1 MKRNN
6 CKNEGAV
13 NVTGHKLVNH
23 DGESDMKKVEKRL
36 SLAVGLVAGSLAV
49 AAPAFAEGEVVFAS
63 WGGSFQD
70 ALRSAMLKPA
80 ADALKITVKEDT
92 TNGIQDVRAQ
102 ITAGA
107 VAWDVTEQDLP
118 SCETLSR
125 EGNLEPIDYSV
136 VDTTGIPKELIHEN
150 YIGFINFT
158 KVIAYRK
165 DAFGDKGPSN
175 WAEFWDLENFPG
187 KRGMHGKVN
196 YNLEAALMA
205 DGVAKDKVYDTL
217 ATDEGKARAWAKL
230 GEIAPEVT
238 VWYRGGSQSAQLLR
252 DGEVDVIHM
261 GHNRVESVAD
271 SGIEVAYAF
280 DGGTMDVD
288 CLLVPKGAPNKDNA
302 MRLINELL
310 SAEAQA
316 RLAVTM
322 PLGPVNTGAFD
333 TGIIS
338 DEQALLVNTHPSNY
352 GKQLLVDPNFYIGQ
366 LGELTEKFDTLIQ
379 Q

>member
-1 MKRNN
+1 
-6 CKNEGAV
+6 
-13 NVTGHKLVNH
+13 
-23 DGESDMKKVEKRL
+23 MKKQERRL
-36 SLAVGLVAGSLAV
+36 SLAAGLVASSLAV
-49 AAPAFAEGEVVFAS
+49 TVPAFAEGEVVFSS

-70 ALRSAMLKPA
+70 ALRSAMLAPA
-80 ADALKITVKEDT
+80 ASTLNITVKEDT

-125 EGNLEPIDYSV
+125 EGSLEPIDYSI

-165 DAFGDKGPSN
+165 DTFGDNGPSN

-205 DGVAKDKVYDTL
+205 DGVPMQEVYETL
-217 ATDEGKARAWAKL
+217 ATDAGRERAWAKL
-230 GEIAPEVT
+230 EKIAPEVT

-252 DGEVDVIHM
+252 DGEVDAIHM
-261 GHNRVESVAD
+261 GHNRVESVIA
-271 SGIEVAYAF
+271 SGIDVTYAF

-288 CLLVPKGAPNKDNA
+288 CLLVPKGAPNVENA

-338 DEQALLVNTHPSNY
+338 GEAALLVNTHPNNY

-366 LGELTEKFDTLIQ
+366 LGELTEEFDTLIQ

>member
-1 MKRNN
+1 
-6 CKNEGAV
+6 
-13 NVTGHKLVNH
+13 
-23 DGESDMKKVEKRL
+23 MKKEKRKL
-36 SLAVGLVAGSLAV
+36 SLAIGFVASSLAV
-49 AAPAFAEGEVVFAS
+49 TVPAFAEGEVVFAS

-70 ALRSAMLKPA
+70 ALRSAMLEPA
-80 ADALKITVKEDT
+80 ASALNVTVKEDT

-125 EGNLEPIDYSV
+125 EGSLEPIDYSI
-136 VDTTGIPKELIHEN
+136 VDTTGIPEELIHEN

-165 DAFGDKGPSN
+165 DAFGENGPSN
-175 WAEFWDLENFPG
+175 WAEFWDLGKFPG

-205 DGVAKDKVYDTL
+205 DGVPMQDVYGVL
-217 ATDEGKARAWAKL
+217 ATDAGVKRAWSKL

-261 GHNRVESVAD
+261 GHNRVESVIA
-271 SGIEVAYAF
+271 SGIDVAYVF
-280 DGGTMDVD
+280 DGGTMDID
-288 CLLVPKGAPNKDNA
+288 CLLVPKGAPNKENA

-316 RLAVTM
+316 RLSVTM

-338 DEQALLVNTHPSNY
+338 EEMALKVNTHPANY
-352 GKQLLVDPNFYIGQ
+352 DKQLLVDPNFYIGQ
-366 LGELTEKFDTLIQ
+366 LGELTEQFDTLIQ

>member
-1 MKRNN
+1 
-6 CKNEGAV
+6 
-13 NVTGHKLVNH
+13 
-23 DGESDMKKVEKRL
+23 MKKQQTRL
-36 SLAVGLVAGSLAV
+36 TIAASIVASSMAF
-49 AAPAFAEGEVVFAS
+49 AAPAFADGEVVFAS

-70 ALRSAMLKPA
+70 ALRSAMLDPA
-80 ADALKITVKEDT
+80 ASALNITVKEDT

-125 EGNLEPIDYSV
+125 EGSLEPIDYSI
-136 VDTTGIPKELIHEN
+136 VDTTGIPEELIHEN

-165 DAFGDKGPSN
+165 DVFGDKGPSN
-175 WAEFWDLENFPG
+175 WAEFFDLENFPG

-205 DGVAKDKVYDTL
+205 DGVPMAEVYDTL
-217 ATDEGKARAWAKL
+217 ATDEGMKRAWSKL

-261 GHNRVESVAD
+261 GHNRVESVIG
-271 SGIEVAYAF
+271 SGVDVAYAF

-288 CLLVPKGAPNKDNA
+288 CLLVPKGAPNVENA

-338 DEQALLVNTHPSNY
+338 GDAAMLVNTHPANY
-352 GKQLLVDPNFYIGQ
+352 DKQLLVDPNFYIGQ
-366 LGELTEKFDTLIQ
+366 LGELTEEFDTLIQ

>member
-1 MKRNN
+1 
-6 CKNEGAV
+6 
-13 NVTGHKLVNH
+13 
-23 DGESDMKKVEKRL
+23 MKKEQRTRL
-36 SLAVGLVAGSLAV
+36 LTASIIAGSMGL
-49 AAPAFAEGEVVFAS
+49 AAPAFADGEVVFAS

-70 ALRSAMLKPA
+70 ALRSAMLDPA
-80 ADALKITVKEDT
+80 AKALNVTVKEDT

-125 EGNLEPIDYSV
+125 EGSLEPIDYSI
-136 VDTTGIPKELIHEN
+136 VDTTGIPEELIHEN

-165 DAFGDKGPSN
+165 DAFGDNGPSN

-205 DGVAKDKVYDTL
+205 DGVAKGDVYDVL

-261 GHNRVESVAD
+261 GHNRVESVIG

-302 MRLINELL
+302 MHLINELL

-338 DEQALLVNTHPSNY
+338 EEMATKVNTHPSNY
-352 GKQLLVDPNFYIGQ
+352 DKQLLVDPAFYIGQ
-366 LGELTEKFDTLIQ
+366 LGELTEEFDTLIQ

>member
-1 MKRNN
+1 
-6 CKNEGAV
+6 
-13 NVTGHKLVNH
+13 
-23 DGESDMKKVEKRL
+23 MKKAARRL
-36 SLAVGLVAGSLAV
+36 SLATGFVACSLAMSG
-49 AAPAFAEGEVVFAS
+49 PAFADGEVVFAS

-70 ALRSAMLKPA
+70 ALRSAMLEPA
-80 ADALKITVKEDT
+80 ASALNITVKEDT

-102 ITAGA
+102 ITANA

-118 SCETLSR
+118 TCETLSR
-125 EGNLEPIDYSV
+125 EGSLEPIDYSI
-136 VDTTGIPKELIHEN
+136 VDTTGIPEELIKDN

-165 DAFGDKGPSN
+165 DVFGDNGPSN

-205 DGVAKDKVYDTL
+205 DGVAMADVYDVLGT
-217 ATDEGKARAWAKL
+217 KAGLNRAWDKL

-261 GHNRVESVAD
+261 GHNRVESVIA
-271 SGIEVAYAF
+271 SGIDVAYAF
-280 DGGTMDVD
+280 DGGTMDID
-288 CLLVPKGAPNKDNA
+288 CLLVPKGAPNVENA

-310 SAEAQA
+310 SAESQA
-316 RLAVTM
+316 RLATTM

-333 TGIIS
+333 AGIIS
-338 DEQALLVNTHPSNY
+338 DDAALLINTHPNNY
-352 GKQLLVDPNFYIGQ
+352 DKQLLVDPNFYIGQ
-366 LGELTEKFDTLIQ
+366 LGELTEEFDTLIQ

>member
-1 MKRNN
+1 MNKQQ
-6 CKNEGAV
+6 
-13 NVTGHKLVNH
+13 T
-23 DGESDMKKVEKRL
+23 RL
-36 SLAVGLVAGSLAV
+36 TIAASIVASSMAFT
-49 AAPAFAEGEVVFAS
+49 APAFADGEVVFAS

-70 ALRSAMLKPA
+70 ALRSAMLDPA
-80 ADALKITVKEDT
+80 ASALNITVKEDT

-125 EGNLEPIDYSV
+125 EGSLEPIDYSI
-136 VDTTGIPKELIHEN
+136 VDTTGIPEELIHEN

-165 DAFGDKGPSN
+165 DVFGDKGPSN

-187 KRGMHGKVN
+187 KRSMHGKVN

-205 DGVAKDKVYDTL
+205 DGVPMAEVYDTL
-217 ATDEGKARAWAKL
+217 ATDGGMKRAWSKL
-230 GEIAPEVT
+230 AEIAPEVT

-261 GHNRVESVAD
+261 GHNRVESVIA
-271 SGIEVAYAF
+271 SGIDVAYAF

-288 CLLVPKGAPNKDNA
+288 CLLVPKGAPNVENA

-338 DEQALLVNTHPSNY
+338 GDAALLVNTHPANY
-352 GKQLLVDPNFYIGQ
+352 DKQLLVDPNFYIGQ
-366 LGELTEKFDTLIQ
+366 LGELTEEFDTLIQ

>member
-1 MKRNN
+1 MSFLNLISRRSFFTVL
-6 CKNEGAV
+6 ASV
-13 NVTGHKLVNH
+13 LLTTG
-23 DGESDMKKVEKRL
+23 
-36 SLAVGLVAGSLAV
+36 GSLSAH
-49 AAPAFAEGEVVFAS
+49 AGEQVVFAS

-80 ADALKITVKEDT
+80 ATALKVTVKEDT

-125 EGNLEPIDYSV
+125 EGSLEPIDYSI
-136 VDTTGIPKELIHEN
+136 VDTTGIPEGLIHKN

-165 DAFGDKGPSN
+165 DVFGDNGPSN
-175 WAEFWDLENFPG
+175 WAEFWDTKKFPG
-187 KRGMHGKVN
+187 KRSMHGKVN

-205 DGVAKDKVYDTL
+205 DGVPMAEVYDTL
-217 ATDEGKARAWAKL
+217 ATDKGKARAWAKL

-252 DGEVDVIHM
+252 DGEVDMIHM
-261 GHNRVESVAD
+261 GHNRVESVMG
-271 SGIEVAYAF
+271 SGIDVAYAF
-280 DGGTMDVD
+280 DGGTMDID
-288 CLLVPKGAPNKDNA
+288 CLLVPKGAPNKGNA

-310 SAEAQA
+310 SAKSQA
-316 RLAVTM
+316 RLAMTM
-322 PLGPVNTGAFD
+322 PLGPVNAGAFD
-333 TGIIS
+333 TGIIP
-338 DEQALLVNTHPSNY
+338 EETAIKVNTHPSNY

-366 LGELTEKFDTLIQ
+366 LGELTEEFDTLIQ

>member
-1 MKRNN
+1 
-6 CKNEGAV
+6 
-13 NVTGHKLVNH
+13 
-23 DGESDMKKVEKRL
+23 MKKYSKIISLTLTMGL
-36 SLAVGLVAGSLAV
+36 SIGVGNVAI
-49 AAPAFAEGEVVFAS
+49 AAGDSVTFAS

-70 ALRSAMLKPA
+70 AIRSSMLAPA
-80 ADALKITVKEDT
+80 ASKLNITVKEDT

-125 EGNLEPIDYSV
+125 EGSLEPIDYSI

-165 DAFGDKGPSN
+165 DAFGDNGPSN

-205 DGVAKDKVYDTL
+205 DGVPMAKVYDTL
-217 ATDEGKARAWAKL
+217 ATDEGMARAWAKL

-261 GHNRVESVAD
+261 GHNRVESVIN
-271 SGIEVAYAF
+271 SGIDVAYAF

-288 CLLVPKGAPNKDNA
+288 CLLVPKGAPNVENA

-338 DEQALLVNTHPSNY
+338 AEQALLVNTHPNNY
-352 GKQLLVDPNFYIGQ
+352 SKQLLVDPSFYIGQ
-366 LGELTEKFDTLIQ
+366 LGELTEEFDTLIQ

>member
-1 MKRNN
+1 MKR
-6 CKNEGAV
+6 E
-13 NVTGHKLVNH
+13 
-23 DGESDMKKVEKRL
+23 ERRL
-36 SLAVGLVAGSLAV
+36 SFAAGLVASSFAV
-49 AAPAFAEGEVVFAS
+49 AAPAFAEGEVVFSS

-70 ALRSAMLKPA
+70 TLRSTLLDPA
-80 ADALKITVKEDT
+80 AAALNITVKEDT

-125 EGNLEPIDYSV
+125 EGSLEPIDYSI
-136 VDTTGIPKELIHEN
+136 VDTTGIPKELIHDN

-165 DAFGDKGPSN
+165 DAFGDNGPSN

-205 DGVAKDKVYDTL
+205 DGVPMAEIYDTL
-217 ATDEGKARAWAKL
+217 ATNEGKARAWDKL

-261 GHNRVESVAD
+261 GHNRVESVIA
-271 SGIEVAYAF
+271 SGIDVAYTF

-322 PLGPVNTGAFD
+322 PLGPVNSGAFG

-338 DEQALLVNTHPSNY
+338 DEMAVKVNTHPDNY

-366 LGELTEKFDTLIQ
+366 LGELTEEFDTLIQ

>member
-1 MKRNN
+1 MKRQQR
-6 CKNEGAV
+6 
-13 NVTGHKLVNH
+13 
-23 DGESDMKKVEKRL
+23 RL
-36 SLAVGLVAGSLAV
+36 SFAASLVASSMV
-49 AAPAFAEGEVVFAS
+49 MAAPAFAEGDGGFAS

-70 ALRSAMLKPA
+70 ALRSAMLDPA
-80 ADALKITVKEDT
+80 SKALNVTVKEDT

-125 EGNLEPIDYSV
+125 EGSLEPIDYSI
-136 VDTTGIPKELIHEN
+136 VDTTGIPEELIHEN

-165 DAFGDKGPSN
+165 EAFGDNGPSN

-205 DGVAKDKVYDTL
+205 DGVAKGDVYDVL

-261 GHNRVESVAD
+261 GHNRVESVIG

-302 MRLINELL
+302 MQLINELL

-352 GKQLLVDPNFYIGQ
+352 DKQLLVDPAFYIGQ
-366 LGELTEKFDTLIQ
+366 LGELTEEFDTLIQ

>member
-1 MKRNN
+1 MTLAISVAT
-6 CKNEGAV
+6 GLSGITG
-13 NVTGHKLVNH
+13 NVAK
-23 DGESDMKKVEKRL
+23 
-36 SLAVGLVAGSLAV
+36 
-49 AAPAFAEGEVVFAS
+49 AADDTVTFAS
-63 WGGSFQD
+63 WGGAFQD
-70 ALRSAMLKPA
+70 ALRSSMLKPA
-80 ADALKITVKEDT
+80 AEKLGIQVKEDT

-125 EGNLEPIDYSV
+125 EGKLEPIDYSI
-136 VDTTGIPKELIHEN
+136 VDTTGIPKELIHKN

-165 DAFGDKGPSN
+165 DKFGENGPKS
-175 WAEFWDLENFPG
+175 WADFWDMEKFPG
-187 KRGMHGKVN
+187 KRAMHGKVN

-205 DGVAKDKVYDTL
+205 DGVPMTEVYDTL
-217 ATDEGKARAWAKL
+217 ATDEGMKRAWSKL
-230 GEIAPEVT
+230 GEIAPKVT

-252 DGEVDVIHM
+252 DGEVDMIHM
-261 GHNRVESVAD
+261 GHNRVESVNK
-271 SGIEVAYAF
+271 SGIDVAYAF

-288 CLLVPKGAPNKDNA
+288 CLLVPKGAPNVKNA

-310 SAEAQA
+310 SAKAQA
-316 RLAVTM
+316 RLAITM

-352 GKQLLVDPNFYIGQ
+352 DKQLLVDPKFYIGQ
-366 LGELTEKFDTLIQ
+366 LGELTEAFDTLIQ

>member
-1 MKRNN
+1 
-6 CKNEGAV
+6 
-13 NVTGHKLVNH
+13 
-23 DGESDMKKVEKRL
+23 MKKEMKKLTVT
-36 SLAVGLVAGSLAV
+36 AGLVACSVAM

-70 ALRSAMLKPA
+70 ALRSAMLEPA
-80 ADALKITVKEDT
+80 AAALNVTVKEDT

-125 EGNLEPIDYSV
+125 EGNLEPIDYSI
-136 VDTTGIPKELIHEN
+136 VDTTGIPEELIHDN

-165 DAFGDKGPSN
+165 DAFGDNGPSN
-175 WAEFWDLENFPG
+175 WADFWDLENFPG

-205 DGVAKDKVYDTL
+205 DGVPMSDVYDML
-217 ATDEGKARAWAKL
+217 ATEEGLARAWAKL

-261 GHNRVESVAD
+261 GHNRVESVIE
-271 SGIEVAYAF
+271 SGIEVGYAF
-280 DGGTMDVD
+280 DGGTMDID

-310 SAEAQA
+310 KADAQA

-322 PLGPVNTGAFD
+322 PLGPVNTGAFG

-338 DEQALLVNTHPSNY
+338 EEMAVKVNTHPANY
-352 GKQLLVDPNFYIGQ
+352 DKQLLVDPNFYIGQ
-366 LGELTEKFDTLIQ
+366 LGELTEEFDTLIQ

>member
-1 MKRNN
+1 MKR
-6 CKNEGAV
+6 
-13 NVTGHKLVNH
+13 
-23 DGESDMKKVEKRL
+23 EKRKL
-36 SLAVGLVAGSLAV
+36 SLAVGFVASSLAV
-49 AAPAFAEGEVVFAS
+49 TVPAFAKGEVVFAS

-70 ALRSAMLKPA
+70 ALRSAMLEPA
-80 ADALKITVKEDT
+80 ASALNVTVKEDT

-125 EGNLEPIDYSV
+125 EGSLEPIDYSI
-136 VDTTGIPKELIHEN
+136 VDTTGIPEELIHEN

-165 DAFGDKGPSN
+165 DAFGENGPSN
-175 WAEFWDLENFPG
+175 WAEFWDLGKFPG

-205 DGVAKDKVYDTL
+205 DGVPMQDVYGVL
-217 ATDEGKARAWAKL
+217 ATDAGVKRAWSKL

-261 GHNRVESVAD
+261 GHNRVESVIA
-271 SGIEVAYAF
+271 SGIDVAYAF
-280 DGGTMDVD
+280 EGGTMDID
-288 CLLVPKGAPNKDNA
+288 CLLVPKGAPNKENA

-316 RLAVTM
+316 RLSVTM

-338 DEQALLVNTHPSNY
+338 EEIALRVNTHPKNY
-352 GKQLLVDPNFYIGQ
+352 DKQLLVDPNFYIGQ
-366 LGELTEKFDTLIQ
+366 LGELTEQFDTLIQ

>member
-1 MKRNN
+1 
-6 CKNEGAV
+6 
-13 NVTGHKLVNH
+13 
-23 DGESDMKKVEKRL
+23 MKKYSKIISLTLTMGL
-36 SLAVGLVAGSLAV
+36 SIGVGNVAI
-49 AAPAFAEGEVVFAS
+49 AAGDSVTFAS

-70 ALRSAMLKPA
+70 AIRSSMLAPA
-80 ADALKITVKEDT
+80 ASKLNITVKEDT

-125 EGNLEPIDYSV
+125 EGSLEPIDYSI

-165 DAFGDKGPSN
+165 DAFGDNGPSN
-175 WAEFWDLENFPG
+175 WAEFWDLEKFPG

-205 DGVAKDKVYDTL
+205 DGVPMAKVYDTL
-217 ATDEGKARAWAKL
+217 TTDEGMARAWAKL

-261 GHNRVESVAD
+261 GHNRVESVIK
-271 SGIEVAYAF
+271 SGIDVAYAF

-288 CLLVPKGAPNKDNA
+288 CLLVPKGAPNVENA

-338 DEQALLVNTHPSNY
+338 GEQALLVNTHPNNY
-352 GKQLLVDPNFYIGQ
+352 SKQLLVDPNFYIGQ
-366 LGELTEKFDTLIQ
+366 LGELTEEFDTLIQ

>member
-1 MKRNN
+1 
-6 CKNEGAV
+6 
-13 NVTGHKLVNH
+13 
-23 DGESDMKKVEKRL
+23 MKKEQKRL
-36 SLAVGLVAGSLAV
+36 SLAASLVASSLAV
-49 AAPAFAEGEVVFAS
+49 TAPAFAEGEVVFSS

-70 ALRSAMLKPA
+70 ALRSAMLDPA
-80 ADALKITVKEDT
+80 AKKLNVTVKEDT

-125 EGNLEPIDYSV
+125 EGSLEPIDYSI

-165 DAFGDKGPSN
+165 DTFGDNGPSN

-205 DGVAKDKVYDTL
+205 DGVPMQEVYETL
-217 ATDEGKARAWAKL
+217 ATDAGRERAWAKL
-230 GEIAPEVT
+230 EKIAPEVT

-252 DGEVDVIHM
+252 DGEVDAIHM
-261 GHNRVESVAD
+261 GHNRVESVIA
-271 SGIEVAYAF
+271 SGIDVTYAF

-288 CLLVPKGAPNKDNA
+288 CLLVPKGAPNVENA

-338 DEQALLVNTHPSNY
+338 GEAALLVNTHPNNY

-366 LGELTEKFDTLIQ
+366 LGELTEEFDTLIQ

>member
-1 MKRNN
+1 MKDNQ
-6 CKNEGAV
+6 
-13 NVTGHKLVNH
+13 KL
-23 DGESDMKKVEKRL
+23 KL
-36 SLAVGLVAGSLAV
+36 TTALVAGGLAI
-49 AAPAFAEGEVVFAS
+49 ASPAFAEGEVVFAS

-70 ALRSAMLKPA
+70 ALRSAMLEPA
-80 ADALKITVKEDT
+80 AGALNITVKEDT

-125 EGNLEPIDYSV
+125 EGSLEPIDYSI
-136 VDTTGIPKELIHEN
+136 VDTTGIPKELIHDN

-165 DAFGDKGPSN
+165 DAFGDNGPSN

-205 DGVAKDKVYDTL
+205 DGVPMAEIYDTL
-217 ATDEGKARAWAKL
+217 ATNEGKARAWDKL

-261 GHNRVESVAD
+261 GHNRVESVIA
-271 SGIEVAYAF
+271 SGIDVAYAF

-322 PLGPVNTGAFD
+322 PLGPVNSGAFG

-338 DEQALLVNTHPSNY
+338 DEMAVKVNTHPDNY

-366 LGELTEKFDTLIQ
+366 LGELTEEFDTLIQ